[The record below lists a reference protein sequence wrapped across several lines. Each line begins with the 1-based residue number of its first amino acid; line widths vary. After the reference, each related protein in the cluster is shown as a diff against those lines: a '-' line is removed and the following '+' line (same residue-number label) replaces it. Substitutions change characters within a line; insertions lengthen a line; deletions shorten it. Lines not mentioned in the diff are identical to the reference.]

1 MKTKINIINI
11 PILKDAELQRSY
23 TFNNDF
29 RFEIGD
35 NVNINCVIRVHIP
48 VGEVKATKCSTS
60 QEFKINTINKDCY
73 LHTKIT
79 DIRYDIDNNGVVHRT
94 INVEIRN
101 PDYNLLHTYISSERL
116 AESINF
122 D

>member
-1 MKTKINIINI
+1 METKINIIDI

-35 NVNINCVIRVHIP
+35 NININCVIRVHIP
-48 VGEVKATKCSTS
+48 VGEIKTTNWGTS
-60 QEFKINTINKDCY
+60 QEFKVNTINKSCY

-79 DIRYDIDNNGVVHRT
+79 DIRYDINNNGVVHRI
-94 INVEIRN
+94 INVEIEN
-101 PDYNLLHTYISSERL
+101 PDDELLHTYVSSERL